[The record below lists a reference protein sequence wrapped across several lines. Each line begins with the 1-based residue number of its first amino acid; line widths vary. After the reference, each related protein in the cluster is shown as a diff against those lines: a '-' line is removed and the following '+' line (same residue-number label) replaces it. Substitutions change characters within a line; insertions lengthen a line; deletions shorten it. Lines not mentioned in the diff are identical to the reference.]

1 MIFRH
6 VVGKSTLTE
15 GLTVHKDFESFF
27 ESPEPG
33 KKRDITLLFGA
44 GQSTTA
50 TLRKLN
56 NARHHVQIK
65 YEKKANLPLLNW
77 LNDVFEGTRSGIV
90 TGEIL
95 EFRKV
100 APDVFEIKSITSKDA
115 SKNSLYVA
123 RSTYHN
129 AGDVANTDIFGEV
142 TQIVSNIPFRLNEG
156 QSYYNSELRRQ
167 FIKNNWEIEGKAIPE
182 LNLKYDFRKDRLQ
195 IEVEFGNARTYY
207 QDYIKFMLSYNSR
220 QIDFGM
226 LITPTIEFASTLCEV
241 GKQKALLQ
249 GGKSYSGMMHFEKA
263 YRELDYLKGI
273 FKMPI
278 VILGIDM
285 SSPASP
291 SLTFKTSHT
300 PST

>member
-33 KKRDITLLFGA
+33 NKRDITLLFGA
-44 GQSTTA
+44 GQSTTV

-65 YEKKANLPLLNW
+65 YEKRAHLPFLNW

-100 APDVFEIKSITSKDA
+100 AHDVFEIKPITSKDA
-115 SKNSLYVA
+115 FRNSLYVA
-123 RSTYHN
+123 RSAYN
-129 AGDVANTDIFGEV
+129 NLSDVADKDIFGEV
-142 TQIVSNIPFRLNEG
+142 KQIVSNIPFRLNEG
-156 QSYYNSELRRQ
+156 QSYYNSELRQQ
-167 FIKNNWEIEGKAIPE
+167 FIKYNWEIEGRAIPE

-207 QDYIKFMLSYNSR
+207 QDYIKFMLSYNSG

-226 LITPTIEFASTLCEV
+226 LITPTIEFANTLCEI
-241 GKQKALLQ
+241 GKQKAILQ
-249 GGKSYSGMMHFEKA
+249 GRQSYSGMMHFEKA
-263 YRELDYLKGI
+263 YRELSYLKGI

-278 VILGIDM
+278 VILGIDI
-285 SSPASP
+285 SS
-291 SLTFKTSHT
+291 
-300 PST
+300 